1 MVSRKGGGEVEHD
14 FLIYIKEYHTGK
26 QKAVSSAYLQDRFC
40 ISSRTVRMLVNQ
52 LRNDGNPIC
61 SGDNGYYY
69 AADREELIASIRQMS
84 SRIREISK
92 ARRGLVKAL
101 EHFPDDNGQLRLD
114 LDNEAE
120 KR

>member
-1 MVSRKGGGEVEHD
+1 MEHK

-26 QKAVSSAYLQDRFC
+26 QKAVSSAYLQNRFC

-52 LRNDGNPIC
+52 LRNDGSPIC
-61 SGDNGYYY
+61 SGDKGYYY
-69 AADREELIASIRQMS
+69 AADREELIASIRQIS

-92 ARRGLVKAL
+92 ARIGLVKAL
-101 EHFPDDNGQLRLD
+101 EHFPDDNGHLRLD
-114 LDNEAE
+114 LDNEEE

>member
-1 MVSRKGGGEVEHD
+1 MEDK
-14 FLIYIKEYHTGK
+14 FLNYIKEYHTGK
-26 QKAVSSAYLQDRFC
+26 EKSVSSAYLQNKLC
-40 ISSRTVRMLVNQ
+40 ISSRTVRRLVNQ

-69 AADREELIASIRQMS
+69 AADRRELMASIKQMT

-92 ARRGLVKAL
+92 ARRGLIKAL
-101 EHFPDDNGQLRLD
+101 ELFPDDNEQMRLE

>member
-1 MVSRKGGGEVEHD
+1 MVDGKGGREVEHK
-14 FLIYIKEYHTGK
+14 FLIYIKDYHTGK
-26 QKAVSSAYLQDRFC
+26 VKAVSSAYLQNRFC
-40 ISSRTVRMLVNQ
+40 ISSRTVRRLVNQ

-69 AADREELIASIRQMS
+69 AADRNELIASIRQMT

-101 EHFPDDNGQLRLD
+101 EDFPNGQMKLD
-114 LDNEAE
+114 LDNEGGE
-120 KR
+120 R